1 MNTQYRFQHILFLL
15 VATFSSAAMAG
26 GSAVVNVN
34 ANVVGTCL
42 FNTDGAVIFSLDPSI
57 TTDVNGTV
65 TQPQFWCTNG
75 TTYTITDDSGLQP
88 NGKPYEM
95 AHTSTSATIPYS
107 FSYTAS
113 GTGGGK
119 NSPINMNIAAKV
131 ANADFVD
138 APEGNYLDTVTLT
151 INP

>member
-1 MNTQYRFQHILFLL
+1 MNTRYRLPYLFLL
-15 VATFSSAAMAG
+15 VTSSISSAAMAG

-42 FNTDGAVIFSLDPSI
+42 FNTDGAVSFSLDPSS

-75 TTYTITDDSGLQP
+75 TTYTITDDGGLQP
-88 NGKPYEM
+88 NGTPYEM
-95 AHTSTSATIPYS
+95 AHTSLSAFIPYS

-119 NSPINMNIAAKV
+119 NNPINMDITATV

-138 APEGNYLDTVTLT
+138 APAGNYLDTVTLT